1 MQRLL
6 DAAKNSWVSDID
18 RASMFLERARDVRVG
33 CRDSRTVS
41 REAPAGS
48 ANTPFDRACPPY
60 QNTKVPF
67 TIAFQSH
74 AKGLSSLAALLFAPP
89 A

>member
-18 RASMFLERARDVRVG
+18 RASMFLERARDVRAG

-41 REAPAGS
+41 RKSQAGG
-48 ANTPFDRACPPY
+48 AKRRA
-60 QNTKVPF
+60 
-67 TIAFQSH
+67 A
-74 AKGLSSLAALLFAPP
+74 
-89 A
+89 